1 MSMRL
6 IFAIVCTVLTAILIL
21 PGCTVM
27 NPSISSENST
37 AFPILPVTKLMYGF
51 WPNWI
56 SPDSYQPNWNCLNYV
71 CYFSLDA
78 NSNGTLNTDDIGTE
92 YYTIRDAAHAHK
104 VNVPLAVTCF
114 DQDTQDEI
122 LAYHGNELVINIA
135 QKLQDLG
142 ADGVC
147 IDFEDVRDTN
157 SLIHSSN
164 TILMQNFIMALH
176 DSLKNINR
184 NYHISFCVL
193 GNVEKVYQNSALS
206 KYTDAVFLMGYEYHW
221 STSPETGAISPYN
234 DPNQLDVDDSV
245 GTLKKYY
252 PADKII
258 LGLPFYGYD
267 WPCSSGEP
275 AARTKG
281 EGAIVYMNS
290 AIANADMYGRLW
302 DSTSHTPW
310 YKYQSQNVWHQC
322 WYDDEESLGLK
333 FDYLISAQLA
343 GPGFWALGYEGTD
356 AAIWNVIKQKF
367 SRR

>member
-1 MSMRL
+1 MNMRL

-21 PGCTVM
+21 PGCIAM

-78 NSNGTLNTDDIGTE
+78 NSTGTLNTDDIGTE
-92 YYTIRDAAHAHK
+92 YYTIRDAAHSHR

-114 DQDTQDEI
+114 DQDTQDEV
-122 LAYHGNELVINIA
+122 LAYHGGDLVNNIA
-135 QKLQDLG
+135 QKLQDLD

-157 SLIHSSN
+157 SLIHGSN
-164 TILMQNFIMALH
+164 ISLIQNFMMTLH
-176 DSLKNINR
+176 DTLKKINR

-206 KYTDAVFLMGYEYHW
+206 KYADAVFLMGYEYHW

-245 GTLKKYY
+245 TTLKKYY

-302 DSTSHTPW
+302 DSTTHTPW

-343 GPGFWALGYEGTD
+343 GLGFLGVGL
-356 AAIWNVIKQKF
+356 
-367 SRR
+367 